1 MNENITPNPQ
11 LATSLTVADLWEK
24 SLLRITDE
32 CKADTEV
39 LFCNGS
45 VIGTLGNFSASTGKA
60 KSRKTFNVTAL
71 TAAAL
76 KNGEVLAYIGEMPED
91 KRGVLYI
98 DTEQSPYHCQRVI

>member
-11 LATSLTVADLWEK
+11 QTVSLTVADLWEK

-39 LFCNGS
+39 LFCNGA

-91 KRGVLYI
+91 KRGVF
-98 DTEQSPYHCQRVI
+98 TSTRSKAPTTVSA